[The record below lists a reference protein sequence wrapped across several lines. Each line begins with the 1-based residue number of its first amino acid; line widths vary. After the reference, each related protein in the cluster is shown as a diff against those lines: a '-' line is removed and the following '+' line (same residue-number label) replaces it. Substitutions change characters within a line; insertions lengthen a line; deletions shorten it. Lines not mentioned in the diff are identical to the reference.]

1 MREGGREDN
10 TILKKLFSYEIV
22 NMKKRFIVKHIF
34 NFIFFTEN
42 SFVPDWLRAELEV
55 K

>member
-1 MREGGREDN
+1 MQ
-10 TILKKLFSYEIV
+10 LKKLFSYEIV
-22 NMKKRFIVKHIF
+22 NMKKFNSFIVRQILSF
-34 NFIFFTEN
+34 TFFSEN